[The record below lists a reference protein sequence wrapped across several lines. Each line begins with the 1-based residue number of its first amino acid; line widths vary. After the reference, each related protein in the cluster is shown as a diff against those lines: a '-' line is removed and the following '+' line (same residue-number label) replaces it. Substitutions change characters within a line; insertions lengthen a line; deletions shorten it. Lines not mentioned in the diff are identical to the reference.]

1 MEFALVIRELLG
13 HKRWLLVG
21 IVVATAAAVLSI
33 YRVEQL
39 VPPKLKPRSLQYSSA
54 TIQAYVDMPSSFVGS
69 LAPPLPPEVDRA
81 TVFANLMVSPGA
93 LDLIGHDSGIPGD
106 QIWAAGP
113 VDPTQQRVVQEPTA
127 TKRNYQVAGET
138 EPYRI
143 EFLANPNLPIISI
156 YTQAPT
162 GTQAVAL
169 ANGSV
174 QALSRYVHDVQ
185 IAQKVPDTSRVTIR
199 TIGQASGAVV
209 NGGIAKKLAGLVFFV
224 VFAGWCV
231 LVLVM
236 TRFRAN
242 WRRSG
247 LAVVT
252 RAEAVDVTDRATAGR
267 R

>member
-13 HKRWLLVG
+13 HKRLLALG
-21 IVVATAAAVLSI
+21 ILVAGAAAILSI
-33 YRVEQL
+33 SRVESL

-54 TIQAYVDMPSSFVGS
+54 SIQAYVDVPSSYVGS
-69 LAPPLPPEVDRA
+69 LAPPLPPEIDRA

-93 LDLIGHDSGIPGD
+93 LDLIGQDAEVPGD

-113 VDPTQQRVVQEPTA
+113 VDPTQQRVVVEPTA
-127 TKRNYQVAGET
+127 TKRNYQVAGEKQ
-138 EPYRI
+138 PYRI

-174 QALSRYVHDVQ
+174 RALSSYVHDVQ
-185 IAQKVPDTSRVTIR
+185 VKQKVPATARVTIR
-199 TIGQASGAVV
+199 TIGRASGAVV
-209 NGGIAKKLAGLVFFV
+209 NGGIAKKLAGLVFLIVFV
-224 VFAGWCV
+224 GWCL
-231 LVLVM
+231 LVLVG
-236 TRFRAN
+236 TRFWAN

-247 LAVVT
+247 LAVVPAADAADT
-252 RAEAVDVTDRATAGR
+252 PQRAVAGR